1 MRIST
6 SQEFSQ
12 QTYALDTLNAEQA
25 NYAQQ
30 LSSGKSLT
38 YPSDNPTQIAEDIS
52 FRTDITVQTQVGNN
66 LSSTQQ
72 QLTTVDSALAN
83 VTGVLQSAR
92 SLAVQGASDTL
103 TPAQEQAIATQV
115 DQLLQETVGF
125 ANTQYAGQYVFA
137 GTAAPTSLPV
147 QTVGSPISAVTFGGN
162 EVPQTQTL
170 PDGQT
175 LTTSVTMRQAF
186 NYGSADGSPDVF
198 QTLINLRNTL
208 QKQQVVDASSSQINL
223 AGQSISNATTV
234 SQLIGPPALMQ
245 TPLTADS
252 TGNVSISIAGGN
264 SPSGVAVTFLPG
276 DTVANVVTKINAQT
290 AATGVTASFNPQT
303 EKIQLTGTGAFNV
316 TDVPSAGA
324 TNSGNFT
331 TAFGLQTT
339 ATLVNNLSRQI
350 GDIDKVTSVLLDA
363 RANVGATI
371 QRVQGLS
378 SATSTT
384 ITNDTA
390 VQSGIED
397 ADIAKVTTQFTQTQ
411 TALQAAYGT
420 TTRLEQKTLFDYV
433 Q

>member
-6 SQEFSQ
+6 SQQFDQ

-38 YPSDNPTQIAEDIS
+38 YPSNNPTQIAEDIS

-92 SLAVQGASDTL
+92 SLAIQGASDTL

-170 PDGQT
+170 PDGQSI
-175 LTTSVTMRQAF
+175 TTSVTMRQAF

-208 QKQQVVDASSSQINL
+208 QKQQVVDASSSQVNV

-234 SQLIGPPALMQ
+234 TQLIGPPTLMQ

-264 SPSGVAVTFLPG
+264 SPGGVTVTFLPG
-276 DTVANVVTKINAQT
+276 DTVANVIAKINAQT
-290 AATGVTASFNPQT
+290 AATGVIASFNLQT
-303 EKIQLTGTGAFNV
+303 QKLQLTGTGAFNV

-350 GDIDKVTSVLLDA
+350 GDIDKVTNVLLDA

-420 TTRLEQKTLFDYV
+420 TTRLEQKSLFDYL

>member
-378 SATSTT
+378 GATSTT

>member
-6 SQEFSQ
+6 SQQFEQ
-12 QTYALDTLNAEQA
+12 QTYAIDTLNAEQA

-83 VTGVLQSAR
+83 VTSVLQSAR

-137 GTAAPTSLPV
+137 GTASPTALPV
-147 QTVGSPISAVTFGGN
+147 QTVGFPISAVTFSGN
-162 EVPQTQTL
+162 EVPQTQAL
-170 PDGQT
+170 PDGQSI
-175 LTTSVTMRQAF
+175 TTSVTMQQAF
-186 NYGSADGSPDVF
+186 NYGASDGSPDIF

-208 QKQQVVDASSSQINL
+208 QNQQVLDESATQLNVP
-223 AGQSISNATTV
+223 GQAITNATTV
-234 SQLIGPPALMQ
+234 AQLEGPPAVMQ

-252 TGNVSISIAGGN
+252 TGNVSISIAGGK
-264 SPSGVAVTFLPG
+264 SPSGVTVTFLPT
-276 DTVANVVTKINAQT
+276 DTVANIVTKINAQT
-290 AATGVTASFNPQT
+290 AATGVSASFNAKTQ
-303 EKIQLTGTGAFNV
+303 KFQLSGTGPFNV
-316 TDVPSAGA
+316 LDVPSTGA

-331 TAFGLQTT
+331 SAFNLQTG
-339 ATLVNNLSRQI
+339 ATLVNNISRQL

-371 QRVQGLS
+371 QRVQRLS
-378 SATSTT
+378 AAATTT
-384 ITNDTA
+384 VTNDTA

-420 TTRLEQKTLFDYV
+420 TTRLEQKSLFDYL

>member
-92 SLAVQGASDTL
+92 SLAIQGASDTL

-186 NYGSADGSPDVF
+186 NYGSTDGSPDVF
-198 QTLINLRNTL
+198 QTLNFPRFGEFTYTQNDVFTFPWGLPGFPNLHRWIALNLESQSTYIWLQSLDDVAVALPTIDPWMVFENYDPKLPAYAVAALEIADAGDFAMLCVVVATADAQEMTMNLMAPIVVNLR
-208 QKQQVVDASSSQINL
+208 ARR
-223 AGQSISNATTV
+223 G
-234 SQLIGPPALMQ
+234 
-245 TPLTADS
+245 
-252 TGNVSISIAGGN
+252 
-264 SPSGVAVTFLPG
+264 
-276 DTVANVVTKINAQT
+276 
-290 AATGVTASFNPQT
+290 
-303 EKIQLTGTGAFNV
+303 
-316 TDVPSAGA
+316 
-324 TNSGNFT
+324 
-331 TAFGLQTT
+331 
-339 ATLVNNLSRQI
+339 RQI
-350 GDIDKVTSVLLDA
+350 MLENSSYSV
-363 RANVGATI
+363 REPIPRKAT
-371 QRVQGLS
+371 
-378 SATSTT
+378 A
-384 ITNDTA
+384 
-390 VQSGIED
+390 EP
-397 ADIAKVTTQFTQTQ
+397 K
-411 TALQAAYGT
+411 AAAPS
-420 TTRLEQKTLFDYV
+420 E
-433 Q
+433 

>member
-208 QKQQVVDASSSQINL
+208 QKQQVVDASSSQINV

-234 SQLIGPPALMQ
+234 TQLIGPPALMQ

-252 TGNVSISIAGGN
+252 SGNVSISIAGGN
-264 SPSGVAVTFLPG
+264 SPSGVTVTFLPG
-276 DTVANVVTKINAQT
+276 DTVANVITKINAQT

-303 EKIQLTGTGAFNV
+303 EKLQLTGTGAFNV

-378 SATSTT
+378 SATSTA

>member
-30 LSSGKSLT
+30 LSSGKSLS

-208 QKQQVVDASSSQINL
+208 QKQQVVDASSSQINV

-234 SQLIGPPALMQ
+234 TQLIGPPALMQ

-252 TGNVSISIAGGN
+252 SGNVSISIAGGN
-264 SPSGVAVTFLPG
+264 SPSGVTVTFLPG
-276 DTVANVVTKINAQT
+276 DTVANVITKINAQT

-303 EKIQLTGTGAFNV
+303 EKLQLTGTGAFNV

-378 SATSTT
+378 SATSTA

>member
-6 SQEFSQ
+6 SQQFDQ

-38 YPSDNPTQIAEDIS
+38 YPSDNPAQIAEDIS

-137 GTAAPTSLPV
+137 GTAAPTALPV

-170 PDGQT
+170 PDGQSI
-175 LTTSVTMRQAF
+175 TTSVTMRQAF
-186 NYGSADGSPDVF
+186 NYASPDGSPDVF

-208 QKQQVVDASSSQINL
+208 QKQQVVDESSSQVNV

-234 SQLIGPPALMQ
+234 AQLIGPPALMQ

-252 TGNVSISIAGGN
+252 TGNVSIAIAGGN
-264 SPSGVAVTFLPG
+264 SPGGVTVTFLPG
-276 DTVANVVTKINAQT
+276 DTVANVIAKINAQT

-303 EKIQLTGTGAFNV
+303 EKLQLSGTGPFTV

-350 GDIDKVTSVLLDA
+350 GDIDKVTNVLLDA

-420 TTRLEQKTLFDYV
+420 TTRLEQKSLFDYL

>member
-175 LTTSVTMRQAF
+175 ITTSVTMRQAF

-208 QKQQVVDASSSQINL
+208 QNQQVVDASSSQINV

-234 SQLIGPPALMQ
+234 TQLIGPPALMQ

-264 SPSGVAVTFLPG
+264 SPSGVTVTFLPG
-276 DTVANVVTKINAQT
+276 DTVANIITKINAQT

-303 EKIQLTGTGAFNV
+303 EKLQLTGTGAFNV

-350 GDIDKVTSVLLDA
+350 GDIDQVTSVLLDA

-378 SATSTT
+378 GATSTT
-384 ITNDTA
+384 INNDTA
-390 VQSGIED
+390 VQAGIEN

>member
-276 DTVANVVTKINAQT
+276 DTVASVVTKINAQT

>member
-6 SQEFSQ
+6 SQQFDQ

-162 EVPQTQTL
+162 EVPQTQIL

-175 LTTSVTMRQAF
+175 ITTSVTMRQAF

-208 QKQQVVDASSSQINL
+208 QKQQVVDASSSQINV

-234 SQLIGPPALMQ
+234 AQLIGPPALMQ

-252 TGNVSISIAGGN
+252 TGNVSISIAGAN
-264 SPSGVAVTFLPG
+264 SPSGVTVTFLPG
-276 DTVANVVTKINAQT
+276 DTVANVITKINAQT

-303 EKIQLTGTGAFNV
+303 EKLQLTGTGAFNV

-331 TAFGLQTT
+331 TAFGLQTS

-420 TTRLEQKTLFDYV
+420 TTRLEQKSLFDYL

>member
-52 FRTDITVQTQVGNN
+52 FRTDITVQTQVGSN

-175 LTTSVTMRQAF
+175 ITTSVTMRQAF
-186 NYGSADGSPDVF
+186 NFGSADGSPDVF

-208 QKQQVVDASSSQINL
+208 QKQQVVDASSSQVNL

-234 SQLIGPPALMQ
+234 AQLIGPPALMQ

-264 SPSGVAVTFLPG
+264 SPSGVTVTFLPG
-276 DTVANVVTKINAQT
+276 DSVTNIITKINAQT

-303 EKIQLTGTGAFNV
+303 EKLQLTATGPFNV

-331 TAFGLQTT
+331 SAFGLQTT

>member
-175 LTTSVTMRQAF
+175 LTTSVTMQQAF
-186 NYGSADGSPDVF
+186 NYGSADGSPDIF

-208 QKQQVVDASSSQINL
+208 QTQQVVDASSSQVNV

-234 SQLIGPPALMQ
+234 AQLVGPPALMQ

-252 TGNVSISIAGGN
+252 TGNVSISIAGGK
-264 SPSGVAVTFLPG
+264 SPSGVTVTFLPG
-276 DTVANVVTKINAQT
+276 DTVANVITKINAQT

-303 EKIQLTGTGAFNV
+303 EKLQLTGTGAFNV

-350 GDIDKVTSVLLDA
+350 GDIDKVTNVLLDA

-378 SATSTT
+378 GATSTT

-390 VQSGIED
+390 VQAGIEN